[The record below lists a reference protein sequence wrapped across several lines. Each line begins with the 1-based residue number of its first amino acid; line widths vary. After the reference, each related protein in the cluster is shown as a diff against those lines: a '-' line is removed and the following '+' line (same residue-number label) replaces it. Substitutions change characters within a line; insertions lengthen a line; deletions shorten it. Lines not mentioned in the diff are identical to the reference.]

1 VAPTPA
7 PTETPAPSV
16 VATTPTPP
24 PAEIDAATI
33 PLPAKAAAPVVEPA
47 VESAKEK
54 EQTAAVVEKAAETK
68 AVDEKVKEADKSTE
82 APKAAAP
89 SPEAAEK
96 PAESSEKAAADE
108 SGAAVAE
115 TSAEK
120 EKQAEASA
128 EKPVEA
134 PVAAKVATADE
145 LDIAVASEPAPPV
158 APTTSAKPAAA
169 TKRPT
174 KRLTGDEL
182 LGDLFDA
189 MGDLYFL
196 ASTLEGA
203 NFVVSLAMEKIPC
216 SVGVCHFFDIDRREF
231 LVSRAIGN
239 TEELLLSRTPAREGL
254 AAEVMN
260 KRRAIVIADA
270 SQHGKPLPHWTRL
283 GTEVKSAVVAPVALG
298 GRWMGMLELVNP
310 ADGKPF
316 LEGDGYALSYMA
328 EQFAEFLGQRGLVND
343 PDVIRAFRPAR

>member
-1 VAPTPA
+1 MSAAAPSAAVDAAPVAAPATAPAASVAAPAAEAVVPAVAEKPA
-7 PTETPAPSV
+7 PAETPAPAP
-16 VATTPTPP
+16 VAATPTPP

-33 PLPAKAAAPVVEPA
+33 PLPAKADSASEKVAKDEP
-47 VESAKEK
+47 
-54 EQTAAVVEKAAETK
+54 
-68 AVDEKVKEADKSTE
+68 VDEKVKETDES
-82 APKAAAP
+82 
-89 SPEAAEK
+89 SPATDASKPEEKPVAAEDK
-96 PAESSEKAAADE
+96 PAEKANEEAAA
-108 SGAAVAE
+108 
-115 TSAEK
+115 
-120 EKQAEASA
+120 
-128 EKPVEA
+128 A
-134 PVAAKVATADE
+134 PVAAAPAPKPATADE

-158 APTTSAKPAAA
+158 AAKEPAKQAAA
-169 TKRPT
+169 PKRAA

-231 LVSRAIGN
+231 LVSRALGN

-270 SQHGKPLPHWTRL
+270 TTHEKPLPHWSRL

-310 ADGKPF
+310 TDGKPF

-343 PDVIRAFRPAR
+343 PDVIRAFRPVR